1 MLELLF
7 SDDELTPPAAVA
19 ANAARGLRL
28 RERFG
33 RGGTEV
39 GRARAEGLAARRRLS
54 AADVR
59 VVHAWFARHGAMRR
73 GAGWARDE
81 DPSAGWVAWLLWG
94 GDEGRAWIA
103 PLREKLR
110 LIDAAEAPPRR
121 PREARA

>member
-19 ANAARGLRL
+19 ANAARGLAL
-28 RERFG
+28 RRRFR
-33 RGGTEV
+33 RGGTDV
-39 GRARAEGLAARRRLS
+39 GVARAEALARRTPAS
-54 AADVR
+54 VVDIR
-59 VVHAWFARHGAMRR
+59 VIAAWFARFGPMRR
-73 GAGWARDE
+73 GRGWGDDA

-110 LIDAAEAPPRR
+110 AVEAAEGRR
-121 PREARA
+121 RG